1 LGNYSGI
8 YTDSGIRKFL
18 IVIIQKYL
26 FSFLV
31 LISVVYGLLLFA
43 QDITVELVQT
53 DGSIQKQIV
62 PVDTKPFVFFDGD
75 HSTIKEVQN
84 LQKLTDLESLAVYN
98 VSNISDWTFFD
109 SLPKLKTLHMASVD
123 VPNLQ
128 FVTGLKQMEV
138 LELDVYLSGKE
149 QLKPI
154 DFSALTK
161 LKRLEFYTIPKLT
174 AVPRL
179 LNIRNRPEFDIS
191 NSMIT
196 SISKSDAEILKQFGS
211 INVDFS
217 PVTAD
222 YVARTPCLKDLPFTT
237 IQQK

>member
-1 LGNYSGI
+1 MHK
-8 YTDSGIRKFL
+8 T
-18 IVIIQKYL
+18 QKYL
-26 FSFLV
+26 FSFLI
-31 LISVVYGLLLFA
+31 LISAVYCLPLSA

-53 DGSIQKQIV
+53 DGSIQKQTV
-62 PVDTKPFVFFDGD
+62 PVDTKSFVFFDGET
-75 HSTIKEVQN
+75 STIKEVRN
-84 LQKLTDLESLAVYN
+84 LEKLTGLESLAVYN
-98 VSNISDWTFFD
+98 VSNISDWTFLD
-109 SLPKLKTLHMASVD
+109 SLPKLKELGMSSVD

-138 LELDVYLSGKE
+138 LELDVYLSGEE

-179 LNIRNRPEFDIS
+179 LNIRNRPELDIS

-196 SISKSDAEILKQFGS
+196 SISENDAEILKQFGS
-211 INVDFS
+211 INIDFS
-217 PVTAD
+217 PITGD
-222 YVARTPCLKDLPFTT
+222 YVARTPWLKDLPFTP